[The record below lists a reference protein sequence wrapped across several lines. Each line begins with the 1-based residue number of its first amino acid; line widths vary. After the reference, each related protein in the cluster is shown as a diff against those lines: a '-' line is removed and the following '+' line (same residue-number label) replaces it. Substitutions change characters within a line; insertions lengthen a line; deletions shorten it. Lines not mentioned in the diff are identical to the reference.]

1 MNCLLRCVGLTV
13 AGGGINILQQ
23 KLRRR
28 ARRRPKPSSSTYSSV
43 RPIAGCDV
51 HADLRKKRG
60 NPRRLPVYGG
70 LAVYRVTDTIALL
83 GRTPAALRRACQ

>member
-28 ARRRPKPSSSTYSSV
+28 ARRRRKPSSSTYSSV
-43 RPIAGCDV
+43 KRSWNVTSTLIYGKSEAILVDCQFL
-51 HADLRKKRG
+51 ADLA
-60 NPRRLPVYGG
+60 YT
-70 LAVYRVTDTIALL
+70 A
-83 GRTPAALRRACQ
+83 